1 MKFKELITIAENK
14 NNKQIN
20 LSVRKKQLDKVGIS
34 MKDLLN
40 MKLSTRLKKF
50 KEGKF

>member
-20 LSVRKKQLDKVGIS
+20 LSVRKKQLDKAGIS
-34 MKDLLN
+34 IKDLLN
-40 MKLSTRLKKF
+40 IKLSKKIQ
-50 KEGKF
+50 KFERRNF